1 LPVAVSTKPALD
13 NLARV
18 RRTKLELVFTL
29 PAIKAELTSAPDAYP
44 KLAMICVAI
53 ENWVLSAILLD

>member
-1 LPVAVSTKPALD
+1 
-13 NLARV
+13 LART

-29 PAIKAELTSAPDAYP
+29 PAIRPEFTSNPEAYP

-53 ENWVLSAILLD
+53 ENWVLTAILLR